1 MDLFVA
7 CLRYS
12 RLNRTSIRL
21 RVKILLHVS
30 IDKACIFRN
39 AQLFGIFFFLL
50 VCNSKVFKTILNGNF
65 KGREIES
72 NMRRGLFALVT
83 LEK

>member
-1 MDLFVA
+1 MEGATF
-7 CLRYS
+7 RM
-12 RLNRTSIRL
+12 
-21 RVKILLHVS
+21 RV
-30 IDKACIFRN
+30 
-39 AQLFGIFFFLL
+39 FL
-50 VCNSKVFKTILNGNF
+50 VGNCDSKVVETIFNGNF